1 MASATGDEQLAARML
16 QEAETVRAAATR
28 LLWDEGQGVFLASTG
43 LERLNVDLWGNAMA
57 GAMGFATPQQDAR
70 MFAYF
75 QVRDRGRGPGGRR
88 RHARGRV
95 WAGHS
100 MGRACCARCS
110 GVMTKCHTTPSKL
123 SS

>member
-75 QVRDRGRGPGGRR
+75 QVRGRGGGGLAGDAGTPAAGCGPGI
-88 RHARGRV
+88 V
-95 WAGHS
+95 WAG
-100 MGRACCARCS
+100 RAVRGAAA
-110 GVMTKCHTTPSKL
+110 P
-123 SS
+123 